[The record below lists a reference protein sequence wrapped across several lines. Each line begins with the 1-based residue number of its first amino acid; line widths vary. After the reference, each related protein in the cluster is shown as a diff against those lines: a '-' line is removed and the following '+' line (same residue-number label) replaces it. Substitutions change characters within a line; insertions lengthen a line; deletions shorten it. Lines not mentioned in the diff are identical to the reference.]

1 MIQNWFKTL
10 PKKRKSKA
18 PLSREEKD
26 ILHLINFLWKEIDRP
41 TNASEVKAKIEIFN
55 KLSLDI
61 KIQSLP
67 ELYLL
72 LEDHLIEKNTV
83 HNYTKQ
89 KLRDKIRTDY
99 SFLFGYS
106 NFTPIL
112 QGLKRQ
118 ELSICKIFL
127 IHVLEKSLELIGVFN
142 DPDLEKIKTDLNTY
156 DRSNTIEINEGR
168 KELLRFSS
176 TIFLKIKESL
186 GENTIANIYLSVY
199 KQHFQSY
206 HLLDSFTATLNVI
219 PEDIFAKDL
228 INFPS
233 KQQMLKML
241 QKQLHSLEDVNE
253 RLTKEIIERKKIEDE
268 LKDSEHL
275 KSRIL
280 DTALDGII
288 LVDKDGV
295 VLDWNKQAEIILRV
309 SKKETIGQSI
319 YALVPYKLRE
329 ELRSSFDNYIT
340 TGEGELINK
349 RVETSVPLRDGTLVY
364 VELTIIAI
372 KTKDDYL
379 FNAFFRDITNRKIID
394 NDIREAKVFAEKSA
408 KAKSIF
414 LSNMSH
420 EIRTPLNVIL
430 GLTGILQKS
439 EFSNPEVDKANL
451 DGIQFS
457 AENLLVL
464 VNDILDFSKI
474 EAGKL
479 TWQETDFNIHELIN
493 NISRGFR
500 IKADEKG
507 LNYKTIIDPSLPK
520 FIIGDQFRLN
530 QILTNLLGNAIKFT
544 QKGEVIISIKAEEK
558 ESDNIVINFSV
569 KDTGIGIAEDKLN
582 NIFNSFYQVHEPGK
596 HKIEGTGLGLSI
608 SKQLIELQGGILTA
622 ESTPNYGSDFKF
634 SIKYKKSKLTSSK
647 DISDSKSKVKN
658 TTSLLGMRV
667 LIVEDNRMN
676 QFFIKQLFSNWNILA
691 DIAENGKI
699 ALEKLENTSYD
710 LILMDMHMPVMDGPE
725 TTFRIRN
732 SNDLKIK
739 NIPIVA
745 CSADVFPESKKT
757 AIESGMDFYL
767 TKPISEKALEE
778 LLYNLKPKLTK
789 NTSDLNNTTNTLRSN
804 TINDHQKLCDF
815 SMLYQTFSGDSET
828 IKSVLQIF
836 IEETPKDYKKL
847 QSAVKDKN
855 VLLVSELAHKLK
867 SSFKT
872 LGLSE
877 QATILQQMEHY
888 GKTKLSSDY
897 VSQLMDILDTSY
909 PLIILEIKNQL
920 TNLASLK
927 LKNE

>member
-1 MIQNWFKTL
+1 MIPNWFKTL
-10 PKKRKSKA
+10 PKKRKSKT
-18 PLSREEKD
+18 PLNKEEKD
-26 ILHLINFLWKEIDRP
+26 ILFLINFLWKEIDQP
-41 TNASEVKAKIEIFN
+41 TNALDIKAKTEIFN
-55 KLSLDI
+55 KLSLNN

-72 LEDHLIEKNTV
+72 LEDHLIEKNTIR
-83 HNYTKQ
+83 NYTKQ
-89 KLRDKIRTDY
+89 KLRDKIHTDH
-99 SFLFGYS
+99 SFLFRYP
-106 NFTPIL
+106 NFRPIL
-112 QGLKRQ
+112 QELKRQ

-127 IHVLEKSLELIGVFN
+127 ILVLEKSIELIGIFN
-142 DPDLEKIKTDLNTY
+142 DSGLEKIKIDLDTFDN
-156 DRSNTIEINEGR
+156 SNTIEIAEGR
-168 KELLRFSS
+168 KELLKFSS
-176 TIFLKIKESL
+176 TIFFKIKENL
-186 GENTIANIYLSVY
+186 GENTIANIYLNVY

-219 PEDIFAKDL
+219 PEDIFVKDL

-241 QKQLHSLEDVNE
+241 QKQLHSIEDVNE
-253 RLTKEIIERKKIEDE
+253 RLTKEIIERKKIEDD

-288 LVDKDGV
+288 LANKDGI
-295 VLDWNKQAEIILRV
+295 VLDWNKQAEVILRV
-309 SKKETIGQSI
+309 NKEETIGQSI
-319 YALVPYKLRE
+319 YPLVPYKLRE
-329 ELRSSFDNYIT
+329 ELRSSFKSYIE
-340 TGEGELINK
+340 TGEGQLINK
-349 RVETSVPLRDGTLVY
+349 RVETSVPLRDGSIVY

-439 EFSNPEVDKANL
+439 EFSSPEVDKANL

-544 QKGEVIISIKAEEK
+544 QKGEVTINIKVEEK
-558 ESDNIVINFSV
+558 ESNSIVINFSV
-569 KDTGIGIAEDKLN
+569 KDTGIGIAEDKLH

-608 SKQLIELQGGILTA
+608 SKQLIELQGGNLIA
-622 ESTPNYGSDFKF
+622 ESTPYQGSDFKF
-634 SIKYKKSKLTSSK
+634 SIEYKKSRLTSSK
-647 DISDSKSKVKN
+647 DFSDSTSKEKN
-658 TTSLLGMRV
+658 TPSLFGMCV

-676 QFFIKQLFSNWNILA
+676 QFFIKQLFSDWNIQA

-699 ALEKLENTSYD
+699 ALEKLNNSRYD

-725 TTFRIRN
+725 TTFHIRSSSN
-732 SNDLKIK
+732 SKIK
-739 NIPIVA
+739 NIPIIA

-767 TKPISEKALEE
+767 TKPICEKALEE
-778 LLYNLKPKLTK
+778 LLHNLKPNLTK
-789 NTSDLNNTTNTLRSN
+789 NILTSNNTADILRNNTSN
-804 TINDHQKLCDF
+804 NYQKLCDF
-815 SMLYQTFSGDSET
+815 STLYQTFPGDNEI

-855 VLLVSELAHKLK
+855 LSLISELAHKLK

-872 LGLSE
+872 LGLSK
-877 QATILQQMEHY
+877 QAIILQQMEHY
-888 GKTKLSSDY
+888 EKTERSSDY
-897 VSQLMDILDTSY
+897 IIQLMDILDTSY
-909 PLIILEIKNQL
+909 PIIILEIKNQL
-920 TNLASLK
+920 NNLTSLQ
-927 LKNE
+927 L

>member
-1 MIQNWFKTL
+1 MIPNWFKTL
-10 PKKRKSKA
+10 PKKRKSKT
-18 PLSREEKD
+18 PLNKEEKD
-26 ILHLINFLWKEIDRP
+26 LLYLINFLWKEIDKP
-41 TNASEVKAKIEIFN
+41 ASASDIKVKIEIFN
-55 KLSLDI
+55 KLSLNN

-67 ELYLL
+67 EVYLL
-72 LEDHLIEKNTV
+72 LEDHLIEKNTARK
-83 HNYTKQ
+83 YTKQ
-89 KLRDKIRTDY
+89 KLRDKIRIDH
-99 SFLFGYS
+99 SFLFSYP
-106 NFTPIL
+106 NFKPIL
-112 QGLKRQ
+112 QELKRQ

-127 IHVLEKSLELIGVFN
+127 ILVLEKSLELIGVFN
-142 DPDLEKIKTDLNTY
+142 DPELEKIKTDLDTY
-156 DRSNTIEINEGR
+156 DNSNTIEITEGR
-168 KELLRFSS
+168 KKLLEFSS
-176 TIFLKIKESL
+176 EIFFKIKESL
-186 GENTIANIYLSVY
+186 GENTIANIYLNVY

-241 QKQLHSLEDVNE
+241 QKQLNSLEDVNE
-253 RLTKEIIERKKIEDE
+253 RLTKEIIDRKKIEDD

-275 KSRIL
+275 KSIIL

-288 LVDKDGV
+288 LVDKDGI

-309 SKKETIGQSI
+309 NKKETIGQSI
-319 YALVPYKLRE
+319 YSLVPYKLRE
-329 ELRSSFDNYIT
+329 ELRSSFNNYIA
-340 TGEGELINK
+340 TGEGQLINK
-349 RVETSVPLRDGTLVY
+349 RVETSVPLRDGTIVY

-379 FNAFFRDITNRKIID
+379 FNAFFRDITNKKIID

-439 EFSNPEVDKANL
+439 EFSNPEVDRANL

-544 QKGEVIISIKAEEK
+544 QKGEVIISVRVEEK
-558 ESDNIVINFSV
+558 KSDSIAIDFSV
-569 KDTGIGIAEDKLN
+569 KDTGIGIPEDKLN

-608 SKQLIELQGGILTA
+608 SKQLIELQGGTLMA
-622 ESTPNYGSDFKF
+622 ESTPYQGSDFKF
-634 SIKYKKSKLTSSK
+634 SIEYKRSKLTSSK
-647 DISDSKSKVKN
+647 YISDSISKIKN
-658 TTSLLGMRV
+658 TPSLSGMRV

-676 QFFIKQLFSNWNILA
+676 QFFIKQLFSNWNVRA
-691 DIAENGKI
+691 DIAENGKV
-699 ALEKLENTSYD
+699 ALEKLDKGPYD

-725 TTFRIRN
+725 TTSHIRN
-732 SNDLKIK
+732 SNDPKIK
-739 NIPIVA
+739 NIPIIA

-778 LLYNLKPKLTK
+778 LLYNLKPNLTRNPLVYE
-789 NTSDLNNTTNTLRSN
+789 NTMDILRN
-804 TINDHQKLCDF
+804 DTINDYQKLCDF
-815 SMLYQTFSGDSET
+815 STLYQTFSGDNEI

-847 QSAVKDKN
+847 QSAVKDKD
-855 VLLVSELAHKLK
+855 LLLISELAHKLK

-877 QATILQQMEHY
+877 QALILQQMEES
-888 GKTKLSSDY
+888 GKTERNSDY
-897 VSQLMDILDTSY
+897 ISQLMDILDTSY
-909 PLIILEIKNQL
+909 PVIILEIKNQL
-920 TNLASLK
+920 IDLTSLQV
-927 LKNE
+927 

>member
-26 ILHLINFLWKEIDRP
+26 ILYLINFLWKEIDKP
-41 TNASEVKAKIEIFN
+41 ANASDVKAKIEIFN

-89 KLRDKIRTDY
+89 ELRDKIRTDH
-99 SFLFGYS
+99 SFLFNYP

-156 DRSNTIEINEGR
+156 DHSNTIEINEGR

-372 KTKDDYL
+372 KTKDGYL

-544 QKGEVIISIKAEEK
+544 QKGEVIISIKSEEK

-622 ESTPNYGSDFKF
+622 ESTPNHGSDFKF
-634 SIKYKKSKLTSSK
+634 LIKYKKSKLTSSK

-691 DIAENGKI
+691 DIAENGKV

-789 NTSDLNNTTNTLRSN
+789 NTSDLNNTMDILRSN

-828 IKSVLQIF
+828 IKSILQIF

-888 GKTKLSSDY
+888 GKTKLSSGY

>member
-1 MIQNWFKTL
+1 MIQNWLKTL
-10 PKKRKSKA
+10 PKKRKSKI
-18 PLSREEKD
+18 PLNKEEKE
-26 ILHLINFLWKEIDRP
+26 IIYLINFLWKEIDKP
-41 TNASEVKAKIEIFN
+41 TSASDIKAKIEIFN
-55 KLSLDI
+55 KLSLNI

-72 LEDHLIEKNTV
+72 IEDHLIQKNTV
-83 HNYTKQ
+83 RNYTKQ
-89 KLRDKIRTDY
+89 KLRDKIRIDY
-99 SFLFGYS
+99 SFLFNYP
-106 NFTPIL
+106 NFAPIL
-112 QGLKRQ
+112 QELKRQ

-142 DPDLEKIKTDLNTY
+142 DPDLEKIKTDLDTY
-156 DRSNTIEINEGR
+156 DNSNTIEITEGR
-168 KELLRFSS
+168 KKLLEFSS
-176 TIFLKIKESL
+176 TIFFKIKESL
-186 GENTIANIYLSVY
+186 GENTIANIYLNIY

-206 HLLDSFTATLNVI
+206 HLLDSFTSTLNVI

-233 KQQMLKML
+233 KQRMLKML

-253 RLTKEIIERKKIEDE
+253 RLTKEIIERKKIEDD

-288 LVDKDGV
+288 LVDKNGI

-309 SKKETIGQSI
+309 DKEETIGQSI
-319 YALVPYKLRE
+319 YGLVPYKLRE
-329 ELRSSFDNYIT
+329 ELRSSFDNYIR
-340 TGEGELINK
+340 TGKGELINK
-349 RVETSVPLRDGTLVY
+349 RVETSVPLRDGTIVY

-430 GLTGILQKS
+430 GLTSILQKS

-558 ESDNIVINFSV
+558 KSDSIIINFSV

-596 HKIEGTGLGLSI
+596 YKIEGTGLGLSI
-608 SKQLIELQGGILTA
+608 SKQLIELQGGILMA
-622 ESTPNYGSDFKF
+622 ESTLYKGSDFKF
-634 SIKYKKSKLTSSK
+634 SIEYKKSKLTSSK
-647 DISDSKSKVKN
+647 DILNSISKVKN
-658 TTSLLGMRV
+658 TPSLSGMRV

-676 QFFIKQLFSNWNILA
+676 QFFIKQLFSNWNIKA
-691 DIAENGKI
+691 DVAENGKV
-699 ALEKLENTSYD
+699 ALKKLNNGPYD

-725 TTFRIRN
+725 TTFHIRN
-732 SNDLKIK
+732 SNDSKIK
-739 NIPIVA
+739 NIPIIA
-745 CSADVFPESKKT
+745 CSADVFPESKKI

-767 TKPISEKALEE
+767 TKPICEKALEE
-778 LLYNLKPKLTK
+778 LLYNLKPNFTK
-789 NTSDLNNTTNTLRSN
+789 DPLIINNTDDILRNNTS
-804 TINDHQKLCDF
+804 NDYQKLCDF
-815 SMLYQTFSGDSET
+815 SMLYQTFSGDSEI
-828 IKSVLQIF
+828 IKSILQVF
-836 IEETPKDYKKL
+836 IEETPQDYKKL
-847 QSAVKDKN
+847 QSAVKDKD
-855 VLLVSELAHKLK
+855 LLLISELAHKLK

-877 QATILQQMEHY
+877 QAIILQQMEHK
-888 GKTKLSSDY
+888 GKAAPNYDY
-897 VSQLMDILDTSY
+897 ILQLMDILDASY

-920 TNLASLK
+920 NNLTSLQI
-927 LKNE
+927 